1 MEEDGLQAHS
11 DTLFYTGQVH
21 LPKGGTAP
29 GGLGPPTS
37 IGNQEKAHMCP
48 QANLMRH
55 THIHTLKHIH
65 SQAHTHSLP

>member
-21 LPKGGTAP
+21 LPKGGTTP

-37 IGNQEKAHMCP
+37 IGNQDN
-48 QANLMRH
+48 QA
-55 THIHTLKHIH
+55 TG
-65 SQAHTHSLP
+65 QAD